1 MLKAKLITV
10 LLLLTVLLISIFVV
24 KQLNEE
30 STQPAA
36 SIPTTAQ
43 SKEDIARLKST
54 IEMILGKSKYQ
65 SEFAPYEE
73 IGQIKKFKPSP
84 VSNGNKASYEL
95 FFQMDEQGYFKGTT
109 VIDIQNLSK
118 DRWDKLV
125 FYMIPNAF
133 TKENKHEQLP
143 HAGEFKIN
151 EIKMNGEAASYELNY
166 DTLIIPIQT
175 LKPKKKVKVEVEYE
189 FKPPMQGS
197 RFSNVDGG
205 YFLAQFY
212 PMLATYQNGWNK
224 ADYIYGTVETYFT
237 DFSDFKV
244 HYQIPEGY
252 TLLSAAGE
260 RSAEEKKSGS
270 FDVKRAKEV
279 NLAIVKDYLIHKTV
293 VEGIE
298 IRAAGSQTHE
308 KFIKQ
313 ALSDAANAITYFTQT
328 LGPYPYSTLDI
339 VLAEGA
345 MEYPGFITVTSTND
359 SARLQTAVVHEVAH
373 QWFYGMVSNDQY
385 HAGFIDEGMTELS
398 TMLFLLDHEKLP
410 TSNVFLGVRNEI
422 VRAELQP
429 GSFASNL
436 TVKDYN
442 YDTYPYLY
450 AMPAVKILEL
460 SAQYEGIATAKAF
473 LNAYFNTYKYKHV
486 DTKEFVRFTK
496 AYFNL
501 QDDMFFENWL
511 KLSQ

>member
-1 MLKAKLITV
+1 MLKAKLITISI
-10 LLLLTVLLISIFVV
+10 LITVLLISIFVV
-24 KQLNEE
+24 KQLYED
-30 STQPAA
+30 SSQPAA
-36 SIPTTAQ
+36 NIQPTAQ

-54 IEMILGKSKYQ
+54 IEMTLGESKYPL
-65 SEFAPYEE
+65 EFAPYEE
-73 IGQIKKFKPSP
+73 IGKMRKFKSAP
-84 VSNGNKASYEL
+84 VKNGNKASYEL
-95 FFQMDEQGYFKGTT
+95 TFQMDEQGYFKAKAL
-109 VIDIQNLSK
+109 IDIQNLSK
-118 DRWDKLV
+118 DKWDKLV

-133 TKENKHEQLP
+133 TEENKHKQLTS
-143 HAGEFKIN
+143 AGEFKIN
-151 EIKMNGEAASYELNY
+151 EIKMNGKVVSYELNY
-166 DTLIIPIQT
+166 DTLTIPVQA
-175 LKPKKKVKVEVEYE
+175 LKPKKKVKVEVDYE
-189 FKPPMQGS
+189 FKPPVQGD
-197 RFSNVDGG
+197 RFSEEEGG
-205 YFLAQFY
+205 FFLAQFY

-224 ADYIYGTVETYFT
+224 ADYIFGAVETYFT

-260 RSAEEKKSGS
+260 RPDEEEQSGS
-270 FDVKRAKEV
+270 FEVERAKEI
-279 NLAIVKDYLIHKTV
+279 NLAIVKDYVIHKTV
-293 VEGIE
+293 AEGIE
-298 IRAAGSQTHE
+298 IRAAGTQNHE

-345 MEYPGFITVTSTND
+345 MEYPGYITVSSPID
-359 SARLQTAVVHEVAH
+359 SARLQGNVVHEVAH
-373 QWFYGMVSNDQY
+373 QWFYGMVSNDQF

-398 TMLFLLDHEKLP
+398 TMIFLLDYEKLQ
-410 TSNVFLGVRNEI
+410 TSNVFLGLRHVI
-422 VRAELQP
+422 SLAELQP
-429 GSFASNL
+429 GPFASNL

-442 YDTYPYLY
+442 YDVFAYLY
-450 AMPAVKILEL
+450 AMPPLKILEL

-486 DTKEFVRFTK
+486 DTKEFIRFTK

-501 QDDMFFENWL
+501 KDDAFFESWL